1 METHDELALFEFL
14 LKNEAFCRY
23 RQKLEAMEQQLLH
36 EAAFAKAP
44 RDETIALKTAK
55 GLRIAIDFVPKTIEE
70 IKEELRAEAEQ
81 AEWEMEEAK
90 KQLPL
95 EYK

>member
-1 METHDELALFEFL
+1 MKAHDELALFEFL
-14 LKNEAFCRY
+14 IKNEAFQRY
-23 RQKLEAMEQQLLH
+23 RSKLEIVEQQLLQ

-55 GLRIAIDFVPKTIEE
+55 GLRIAIDFVPKAIDE

-81 AEWEMEEAK
+81 AEREIEEAK

>member
-1 METHDELALFEFL
+1 METYDELALFEFL
-14 LKNEAFCRY
+14 LKNEAFQRY
-23 RQKLEAMEQQLLH
+23 QQKLEAMEQQLLQ

-55 GLRIAIDFVPKTIEE
+55 GLRIAIDFVPKTIKE

-81 AEWEMEEAK
+81 AEREMKEAK
-90 KQLPL
+90 KSLQL
-95 EYK
+95 EHK

>member
-23 RQKLEAMEQQLLH
+23 RQKLEAMEQQLLQ

-70 IKEELRAEAEQ
+70 IKKELRAEARSVKN
-81 AEWEMEEAK
+81 AEKFHAK
-90 KQLPL
+90 TKDTR
-95 EYK
+95 Y